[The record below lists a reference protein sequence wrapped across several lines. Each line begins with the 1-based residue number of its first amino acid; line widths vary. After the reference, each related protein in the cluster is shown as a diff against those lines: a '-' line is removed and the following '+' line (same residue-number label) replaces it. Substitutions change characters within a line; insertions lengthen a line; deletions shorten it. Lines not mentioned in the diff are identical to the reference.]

1 MRVQRR
7 VFLSGLTAAAL
18 LPACATDKAPS
29 DSDTAAPPEAAPD
42 RAPEPAPWVAD
53 GVVDLTAFPRGV
65 WVGDPTE
72 TSAVLTSRTAEVG
85 VSLVLMVAEG
95 DSGWV
100 EAQRQD
106 GLTPDADGFLRLEL
120 TGLTAD
126 TAYSV
131 VLLSA
136 DGARRAEVTRFRTA
150 PGLTAAS
157 RKLRLGATSCMGG
170 SSPDLLNLGF
180 VKQEAVDLFFFL
192 GDFVYADGSKT
203 PDDYR
208 AHYDRTMARPTVQ
221 GVAAG
226 SAVVAIWDDHEVN
239 NNWYFDVN
247 VTEDQYQSALQV
259 YRESLPQ
266 REGPSGGLWRALRF
280 GPDLEVFVL
289 DCRSEREPDAP
300 KIMSDAQ
307 LAWAIDAVKASD
319 ARFKLILTSVHITD
333 HSPLFG
339 TLEAKDR
346 WQGYEEQRLALLDG
360 VTGVEGVLFITGD
373 MHYAGVQV
381 PSDAGVPGADRFEI
395 MAGPSGSRINE
406 LVAFFEPHERY
417 PLLIAAWCWALIEL
431 DPGTGEVYV
440 QFIGDD
446 GAIVGE
452 FRAAL

>member
-1 MRVQRR
+1 
-7 VFLSGLTAAAL
+7 
-18 LPACATDKAPS
+18 
-29 DSDTAAPPEAAPD
+29 
-42 RAPEPAPWVAD
+42 
-53 GVVDLTAFPRGV
+53 V

-72 TSAVLTSRTAEVG
+72 TSAILTGRTAEAE
-85 VSLVLMVAEG
+85 VSLVVMAAEA
-95 DSGWV
+95 DTGWI

-106 GLTPDADGFLRLEL
+106 GLVPDADGFIRLEL
-120 TGLTAD
+120 TDLMAD
-126 TAYSV
+126 TAYSG

-150 PGLTAAS
+150 PALTAAS

-180 VKQEAVDLFFFL
+180 VQQEALDLFFFL
-192 GDFVYADGSKT
+192 GDFVYADGSQT

-208 AHYDRTMARPTVQ
+208 AFYDRTMARPTVQ

-226 SAVVAIWDDHEVN
+226 SAVVATWDDHEVN

-247 VTEDQYQSALQV
+247 VTEEVYQSALVV

-266 REGPSGGLWRALRF
+266 RQGPSGGLWRAVRF

-289 DCRSEREPDAP
+289 DARSERDSAAP
-300 KIMSDAQ
+300 KIMSDEQ
-307 LAWAIDAVKASD
+307 LNWAIEAIKASD

-346 WQGYEEQRLALLDG
+346 WQGYEAQRLALLDG
-360 VTGVEGVLFITGD
+360 VSGVEGVVFVTGD

-381 PSDAGVPGADRFEI
+381 PSDAGVPGADRLEI

-431 DPGTGEVYV
+431 DPGIGEVYV

-446 GAIVGE
+446 GSIVGE
-452 FRAAL
+452 YRAAL